1 MTFNDVAILSA
12 NEAES
17 AGNVATAHE
26 AESADVVAAAHE
38 AESVGNISKVVAPKA
53 SSRRDRKLAA
63 LVEAL
68 LEKTLRAKI

>member
-26 AESADVVAAAHE
+26 AESAGDVATAHEAESADVVAAAHE
-38 AESVGNISKVVAPKA
+38 AELVGNISKVVAWHQKHQVAVIENWQP
-53 SSRRDRKLAA
+53 
-63 LVEAL
+63 
-68 LEKTLRAKI
+68 